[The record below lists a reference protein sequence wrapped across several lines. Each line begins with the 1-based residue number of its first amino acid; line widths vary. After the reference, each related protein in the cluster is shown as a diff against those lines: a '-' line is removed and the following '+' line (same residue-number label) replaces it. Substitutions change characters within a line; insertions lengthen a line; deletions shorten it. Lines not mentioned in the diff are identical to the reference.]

1 MTSGV
6 ATMFLCLSV
15 FLSPL
20 ILHAMKHLVYK
31 ILFLLPAIFTVLPIY
46 GEGDDVSKLAARI
59 DEVQGK
65 ELYKLSHKVFVR
77 LYEEKS
83 TDRLI
88 SYPTTVPADTLRK
101 QVCLEVAFYMFDLP
115 DYSGALH
122 YAHLAL
128 EYCRKP
134 ADMVNMAD
142 LESLISICHIRQS
155 AYEEAL
161 HHAET
166 SYKLR
171 EQLHDRG
178 GMSSSLANMAAIFLS
193 SRQPEKALP
202 YIKRAIS
209 NSTASGDTVRMAIQ
223 YGMQSEIYG
232 AMERYDDA
240 LESARRAYLIDLEA
254 GHTMRLGT
262 RLAQLGTILL
272 KKNRLDAARDTL
284 QHAISLLEHSDNA
297 HSLAIT
303 CTQMGIVLNRQGECR
318 QAVFYLAR
326 ALSFFTNHHDLYN
339 ERNAC
344 YALYEA
350 LKDTD
355 PQAAMCHLKRYADI
369 RDSLY
374 TQDMQRELAGANARF
389 EVAKAQAESAE
400 KDRNFWIV
408 TAVALAVIL
417 VLAVVLFVVARISR
431 HRKQRARHL
440 QDERRQ
446 LRRDVEQIR
455 EEQRRKDHFYTVLTH
470 DIRTP
475 LTILLG
481 CSASLRRGLATH
493 TCVDADMPDRIERQ
507 VDGLLRLV
515 TQLLDLARCQHPTPP
530 TTFCHGDVLPMV
542 NVLAEGFADLARD
555 HRLSLRVE
563 ASAETLEMDFS
574 PDYLQKMLLNLL
586 SNAVKNA
593 TAGTAVRIDVSGD
606 DDGMIRFRVTNVGPG
621 ISEDDLPHLFDM
633 FYCRPNAKGIC
644 SSGVGLA
651 IVDRLSK
658 VCGGKVEVESAEPS
672 ATVFCLTLP
681 RRQQDVEVVPMVP
694 EDLDEVAE
702 ALRSYPLTYS
712 KEEPPHSE
720 GDDAPGST
728 QPGDAEEYDA
738 RPIVL
743 VIEDNPDIFR
753 FLDDALGKEFRMIY
767 AADGKEGLDIAMQ
780 VVPNVVMTDLV
791 MPHPDGVE
799 VCRRLKS
806 SDVTSHIP
814 VLVITGRTDRET
826 RLEVTGIGAEAVL
839 TKPFS
844 VEEVAVQL
852 RRVIRQHRIL
862 YNCYTSL
869 HPKNHQGRNSMLSQ
883 ADTEFMERVDS
894 LCITLMATCQLSV
907 EELSRRLGM
916 STRQFTRKVSAL
928 TGRTAIVYI
937 TQLRMGR
944 AMKLLKTTELPVNE
958 IMQKCGYDSASNFSN
973 AFKLS
978 VGCSPTVFR
987 RRMHQENKEGEA

>member
-1 MTSGV
+1 M
-6 ATMFLCLSV
+6 
-15 FLSPL
+15 SPL
-20 ILHAMKHLVYK
+20 KRYPFMKSLLFIL
-31 ILFLLPAIFTVLPIY
+31 LLFTVLPVR
-46 GEGDDVSKLAARI
+46 GADDDVVRLAARM
-59 DEVQGK
+59 DDAQGK
-65 ELYKLSHKVFVR
+65 ELYRLSHRIFAR

-88 SYPTTVPADTLRK
+88 SYPADVPADTLRK
-101 QVCLEVAFYMFDLP
+101 QVGMEVAFYLFSLP
-115 DYSGALH
+115 DYPQALH
-122 YAHLAL
+122 YAQSAL
-128 EYCRKP
+128 EHCRKP
-134 ADMVNMAD
+134 ADMGNIAE
-142 LESLISICHIRQS
+142 LEALVSICHFRQS
-155 AYEEAL
+155 EYDEAL
-161 HHAET
+161 RHAET
-166 SYKLR
+166 SYRIR
-171 EQLHDRG
+171 ERLHDRS
-178 GMSSSLANMAAIFLS
+178 GMSSSLANMAAILLTS
-193 SRQPEKALP
+193 QQPEKALP
-202 YIKRAIS
+202 YIKRAIA
-209 NSTASGDTVRMAIQ
+209 NSTASGDSVRMAIQ

-240 LESARRAYLIDLEA
+240 LGAARRAYLIDLEA
-254 GHTMRLGT
+254 GNTMRLGT
-262 RLAQLGTILL
+262 RLAQMGHILM
-272 KKNRLDAARDTL
+272 KKNQLDAARDTL
-284 QHAISLLEHSDNA
+284 QHAISLLEHSGNA

-303 CTQMGIVLNRQGECR
+303 LTQMGMVLNRQGESR
-318 QAVFYLAR
+318 QAVFYLTR

-344 YALYEA
+344 YGLYEA
-350 LKDTD
+350 LKDSN
-355 PQAAMCHLKRYADI
+355 PQAAMRHLKRYADI

-400 KDRNFWIV
+400 KDRDFWIV

-417 VLAVVLFVVARISR
+417 SLATILFVVVRISR
-431 HRKQRARHL
+431 HRKQRAQHL
-440 QDERRQ
+440 QAEHRQ
-446 LRRDVEQIR
+446 LRHDVEQIR

-481 CSASLRRGLATH
+481 CSASLRRGLASH

-530 TTFCHGDVLPMV
+530 TSFCHGDVLPMV
-542 NVLAEGFADLARD
+542 KVLVEGFADLARQQ
-555 HRLSLRVE
+555 RLTLRME

-586 SNAVKNA
+586 SNALKNA
-593 TAGTAVRIDVSGD
+593 TAETEVKIGVSGD
-606 DDGMIRFRVTNVGPG
+606 DDGMVRFRVTNTGPG

-633 FYCRPNAKGIC
+633 FYCRPNAKGAC

-658 VCGGKVEVESAEPS
+658 VCGGKVEVESAEPF

-681 RRQQDVEVVPMVP
+681 RKQQGVEVVPMVP
-694 EDLDEVAE
+694 EDLDDVAE
-702 ALRSYPLTYS
+702 VFRSYPLTS
-712 KEEPPHSE
+712 GEEEELPHSE
-720 GDDAPGST
+720 EDAT
-728 QPGDAEEYDA
+728 QDSAQLEDAGEYDA

-743 VIEDNPDIFR
+743 IIEDNPDIFR
-753 FLDDALGKEFRMIY
+753 LLDDALGKEFRMIY

-799 VCRRLKS
+799 VCRRLKG

-826 RLEVTGIGAEAVL
+826 RLEVTGIGVEAVL

-852 RRVIRQHRIL
+852 RRVIRQRRIL
-862 YNCYTSL
+862 YNCYTTL
-869 HPKNHQGRNSMLSQ
+869 HTKDLQRRSPMISQ

-916 STRQFTRKVSAL
+916 STRQFARKVSAL

-973 AFKLS
+973 AFKLA
-978 VGCSPTVFR
+978 VGCSPTVYR
-987 RRMHQENKEGEA
+987 RRMHQENMEGEA